1 MDNIKFIAVKVMD
14 DEDGST
20 LGRPVWTVEWI
31 DPKIKNKK
39 IICEEWR
46 LCLSFPFVVKQFGF
60 TECLFLTMCA
70 YSMFVL
76 SKCNSLSLLHL
87 VMYLRLVGF

>member
-14 DEDGST
+14 DEDGGT

-31 DPKIKNKK
+31 DKK
-39 IICEEWR
+39 KKKICEEWR
-46 LCLSFPFVVKQFGF
+46 SCLSSPFVVKQFGF

-76 SKCNSLSLLHL
+76 S
-87 VMYLRLVGF
+87 